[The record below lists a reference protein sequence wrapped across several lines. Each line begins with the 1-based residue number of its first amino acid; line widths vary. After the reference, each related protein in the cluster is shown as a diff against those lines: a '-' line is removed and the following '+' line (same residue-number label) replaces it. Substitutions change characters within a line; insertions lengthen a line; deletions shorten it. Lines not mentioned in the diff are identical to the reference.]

1 VNRRSFVATSAAALI
16 SARYRRVQSPTL
28 GLELTAYDDSTLKAV
43 AAIGYRDV
51 AVNDLYAPA
60 LRAALT
66 HAGLTASAVHV
77 TTPLL
82 YRGLGRHLGVAA
94 SLGCRYFVCGRVDP
108 EERRTQQDWHELAA
122 LFNRAGE
129 TARKAGLR
137 FGYRVLGDEASVLL
151 PETDPALVW
160 FEARTPGP
168 RCFAVDLDETAGP
181 NALRAAGVEHYYVQA
196 KSIDD
201 ARKRYVALRS

>member
-1 VNRRSFVATSAAALI
+1 MI
-16 SARYRRVQSPTL
+16 SARYRRVQSPAL
-28 GLELTAYDDSTLKAV
+28 GLELTAYDDSTLSAV

-51 AVNDLYAPA
+51 AINDLYAPA

-66 HAGLTASAVHV
+66 QAGLSASAVHV

-82 YRGLGRHLGVAA
+82 YRGLDRHLGVAA

-137 FGYRVLGDEASVLL
+137 FGYRVLGDEVGVLTA
-151 PETDPALVW
+151 ETDPALVW
-160 FEARTPGP
+160 FEVKTPGP
-168 RCFAVDLDETAGP
+168 RCFAVDLDETAG
-181 NALRAAGVEHYYVQA
+181 AETLRTARAAGVEHYYVQA
-196 KSIDD
+196 KSIDE